1 LCGEILGKTRK
12 NRGRIA
18 EDRRNCRLKAN
29 QTSPLTL
36 KTSSFNLSSAPISIS
51 NQLLLKMCCYFH
63 FFSYFS
69 LPISPIDQTETFTNA
84 PSTDLK
90 PYVLEVFVYLM
101 RAQARECILKR
112 LQMENS
118 RDYETL
124 LIESQCLMNEYNKI
138 HYDIQTNSI
147 NFPACWE
154 GLIPLKTEYYKALSH
169 VYFAKKIA
177 QKNEIAEEKNRLKT
191 IQAHLQTAQSSHE
204 EILRLQR
211 MCRELRVSLMSFLIE
226 FADGRARWGK

>member
-1 LCGEILGKTRK
+1 
-12 NRGRIA
+12 
-18 EDRRNCRLKAN
+18 
-29 QTSPLTL
+29 
-36 KTSSFNLSSAPISIS
+36 
-51 NQLLLKMCCYFH
+51 MCCYFH

-211 MCRELRVSLMSFLIE
+211 MCRELRVSLMSF
-226 FADGRARWGK
+226 FN